1 VKKKESRKM
10 TWEKNYDFFLS
21 QLKII
26 TPTETQ
32 ENIAQQEQEKIEN
45 KIKLQRTTKWKAMP
59 VNPSKGVNERNSD
72 LQITVV
78 YIHYDW
84 AVSFMEQSCVTLIK
98 LTF

>member
-1 VKKKESRKM
+1 M

-59 VNPSKGVNERNSD
+59 VNPR
-72 LQITVV
+72 
-78 YIHYDW
+78 
-84 AVSFMEQSCVTLIK
+84 F
-98 LTF
+98 